1 MLNKTRFSTALIV
14 FAALGFG
21 AHAFA
26 EDAAS
31 PEGTIT
37 VQVWNLQHDKGQVGC
52 SLYSSKD
59 GFPADSKKADARM
72 MVKPAGKKA
81 TCVFKDVKPGTY
93 AVSMRHDANKDEE
106 LETSLVGRPQEW
118 WGVSNDAP
126 SERFGPPKYEN
137 ATFRFDGGAKTV
149 KVKAQL

>member
-1 MLNKTRFSTALIV
+1 MLNKTRLSTAFIV
-14 FAALGFG
+14 AAALGFG

-26 EDAAS
+26 EDAAP

-37 VQVWNLQHDKGQVGC
+37 VQVWNLQNDKGQVGC
-52 SLYSSKD
+52 SLYSNKD
-59 GFPADSKKADARM
+59 GFPTDSKKADARM
-72 MVKPAGKKA
+72 MVKPAGTKA

-93 AVSMRHDANKDEE
+93 AVSMMHDENEDEE
-106 LETSLVGRPQEW
+106 LETSFVGRPQEW

-137 ATFRFDGGAKTV
+137 ATFRFDGGAKIV